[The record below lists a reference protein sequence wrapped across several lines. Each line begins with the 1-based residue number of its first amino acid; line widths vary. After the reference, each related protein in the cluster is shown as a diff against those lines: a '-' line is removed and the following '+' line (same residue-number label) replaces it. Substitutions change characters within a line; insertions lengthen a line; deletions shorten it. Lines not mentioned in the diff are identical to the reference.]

1 MEFTKESML
10 PFMISQHEL
19 MNEKKERTWG
29 FEFKNQNAEPWSSI
43 IFNKAWANI
52 RSKKGFKEKVHDEML
67 TVIAEDGDH
76 AGLTLEIESV
86 PHITKYCY
94 HDSSACVPHVWKRSV
109 AVSRD
114 ALPEELP
121 IIIVSSITET
131 HPVALDNE
139 PSDWEISQKYY
150 ILQKKFSYENHDV
163 RYVLSMKRTSAEPST
178 NMADSGVTG
187 AVMTYELSMECKDCA
202 NDASKT
208 LEYIIN
214 MMQCIMDENVA
225 ITKQNQHDVLQ
236 GYLALIKTKMVEGRR
251 RGGDQ
256 DSGAF
261 FFAPKPVTMEKMHIV
276 DPSIG
281 YGIMSIQQG
290 YTVTEK
296 ADGERYLMYVHTD
309 GYAYLINNTLDV
321 KATGVKVLATRL
333 ASTLIDGEYIS
344 SDKRT
349 DSKDCDLFMAF
360 DIYFLNGESV
370 MDLPLVEDADDKPSR
385 YAKLAALIDSDM
397 WETSDESKL
406 DIDYKKHIAAEG
418 QQMFEACRNILTGSS
433 AFPYEIDGLI
443 FTPKNLP
450 VFGYYPKKP
459 VKITENVKWDR
470 VLKWK
475 PSDQNTIDF
484 LIEIDPLKRAH
495 PVTKEP
501 YAAIK
506 LYTGYNATQ
515 WESISVMEGLR
526 LRYDKE
532 YANQM
537 RNVGEVYKAKLF
549 TPISYY
555 EKGVEE
561 AHVPYTGN
569 LLLAGNGDVINN
581 RVIVEFAYNPDPKI
595 PVSRRWTPLR
605 VREDKTRIFQRT
617 GKLSKTAND
626 LTVATSIWR
635 SIHNPVTTAM
645 ITGVSN
651 ANQSDVPDE
660 LEERILGV
668 DDTYYAREV
677 PRQHMLSVHMLNFHN
692 QGIKKMLYNRSKHR
706 DALLE
711 LACGMAG
718 DLPRWRDAHYRFIL
732 GIDLVRDNIVH
743 PREGSYARIQKQKRA
758 VMMNVG
764 GVEKPMYPDMVFAI
778 GDCALPIHDGT
789 AAQDVDEES
798 KKILRLVYRKDNVPN
813 APYLRFIAGKASR
826 GFDVVSCQFAVH
838 YFFKEE
844 ESLKGFLSNVAT
856 NLKKNGIF
864 IATFMDGD
872 RVQALLER
880 SPNNVAEG
888 RKLDGSVVAWAII
901 KRYTDATARFGKT
914 VDVYLENTNRL
925 ITEYIVN
932 LDNLVEHANAFDL
945 DLVETNL
952 FSQTF
957 ADLKAQI
964 PEDVS
969 SRTSLDADI
978 LALDEDEVQKE
989 FSFLNRWVI
998 FKKR

>member
-10 PFMISQHEL
+10 PFMISQYDVL
-19 MNEKKERTWG
+19 NEKKERSWI
-29 FEFKNQNAEPWSSI
+29 FEFKNQSAEPWSPI
-43 IFNKAWANI
+43 VFNKAWANI
-52 RSKKGFKEKVHDEML
+52 RSKTGLKEKIHDEVL
-67 TVIAEDGDH
+67 LVTAEDGDH
-76 AGLTLEIESV
+76 VGLALEIQSV
-86 PHITKYCY
+86 QHITKYCY

-109 AVSRD
+109 AVTRD

-121 IIIVSSITET
+121 IVVVSSITET
-131 HPVALDNE
+131 HPVTLEYE
-139 PSDWEISQKYY
+139 PTDWELSQKYY
-150 ILQKKFSYENHDV
+150 ILQKKFTYENKDV
-163 RYVLSMKRTSAEPST
+163 RYVLSMKRTSTEPTT
-178 NMADSGVTG
+178 NMSDSGVTSSP
-187 AVMTYELSMECKDCA
+187 MTYEMSMECKDCA

-208 LEYIIN
+208 LEYIVS
-214 MMQCIMDENVA
+214 MMQCILDESVA
-225 ITKQNQHDVLQ
+225 ITKQHQQVVID
-236 GYLALIKTKMVEGRR
+236 GYTALIKTKMIEGRR
-251 RGGDQ
+251 REDNGT
-256 DSGAF
+256 F

-276 DPSIG
+276 DPSLG
-281 YGIMSIQQG
+281 YGIMSVQSG

-296 ADGERYLMYVHTD
+296 ADGERYLMYVHSD

-321 KATGVKVLATRL
+321 KATGVKVLSSKMT
-333 ASTLIDGEYIS
+333 STLIDGEYIT
-344 SDKRT
+344 SDKRN
-349 DSKDCDLFMAF
+349 DSNDCDLFMAF

-370 MDLPLVEDADDKPSR
+370 MDLPLIEEAQDKPSR
-385 YAKLAALIDSDM
+385 YKKLADLIDNDM
-397 WETSDESKL
+397 WETSDDSKL
-406 DIDYKKHIAAEG
+406 DIDYKKHIAADG
-418 QQMFEACRNILTGSS
+418 PSMFDACRSILTGASK
-433 AFPYEIDGLI
+433 FPYEIDGLI
-443 FTPKNLP
+443 FTPKYLP

-515 WESISVMEGLR
+515 WEQISVMEGLR
-526 LRYDKE
+526 IRYDKE
-532 YANQM
+532 YANTI

-549 TPISYY
+549 SPISYY

-569 LLLAGNGDVINN
+569 LLLAKNGDIINN
-581 RVIVEFAYNPDPKI
+581 RVIVEFAYELDPKV
-595 PVSRRWTPLR
+595 PVSRRWIPLR

-626 LTVATSIWR
+626 LSVATSIWR
-635 SIHNPVTTAM
+635 SIHNPVTMSM
-645 ITGVSN
+645 ITGVNN
-651 ANQSDVPDE
+651 ATQSDIPDE
-660 LEERILGV
+660 LEERLLGV

-692 QGIKKMLYNRSKHR
+692 QGIKKMLYNRSKSR

-743 PREGSYARIQKQKRA
+743 PREGSYARVQKQKRA

-764 GVEKPMYPDMVFAI
+764 GVDKPMYPDMVFVI
-778 GDCALPIHDGT
+778 GDCARPIHDGS
-789 AAQDVDEES
+789 AAHDIDEES
-798 KKILRLVYRKDNVPN
+798 KKILRLVYRKEHVPQ
-813 APYLRFIAGKASR
+813 APYLRFVAGKASR

-838 YFFKEE
+838 YFFKDED
-844 ESLKGFLSNVAT
+844 SLTGFLSNVAT

-872 RVQALLER
+872 RVQALLEN
-880 SPNNVAEG
+880 SPNHIAEG
-888 RKLDGSVVAWAII
+888 RKLDGTVVAWAII
-901 KRYTDATARFGKT
+901 KRYTDMTAKFGKQ

-925 ITEYIVN
+925 ISEYIVN
-932 LDNLVEHANAFDL
+932 LDNLVEYANAFDL

-957 ADLKAQI
+957 AELKAHI
-964 PEDVS
+964 PADVS
-969 SRTSLDADI
+969 SRTCLDTDI
-978 LALDEDEVQKE
+978 IELDKDEVQKQ